1 MKKERN
7 KKGRE
12 RGKEGKLLNLYPVM
26 IQAE

>member
-1 MKKERN
+1 MKKERK

-12 RGKEGKLLNLYPVM
+12 RGKEGKLLYLYPVM